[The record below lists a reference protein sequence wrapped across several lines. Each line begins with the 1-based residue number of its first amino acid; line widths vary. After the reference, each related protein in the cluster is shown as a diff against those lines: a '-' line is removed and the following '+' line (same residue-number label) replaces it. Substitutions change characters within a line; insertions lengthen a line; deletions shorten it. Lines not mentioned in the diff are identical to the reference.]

1 MSTELKYK
9 NSRTSDQI
17 AHEQIQ
23 TDTRKPTTVTQQ
35 SLRNEKQ
42 LFHYKNQQQ
51 HLVANQQ
58 ATNQSGFN
66 PIVSYSEQQIPI
78 QFDAPRQITS
88 RKRELFSNSNDNNN
102 IVTDKRSYTVYE
114 RPSISPFDNAVQNC

>member
-17 AHEQIQ
+17 AYEQVQ

-51 HLVANQQ
+51 YLVANQQ